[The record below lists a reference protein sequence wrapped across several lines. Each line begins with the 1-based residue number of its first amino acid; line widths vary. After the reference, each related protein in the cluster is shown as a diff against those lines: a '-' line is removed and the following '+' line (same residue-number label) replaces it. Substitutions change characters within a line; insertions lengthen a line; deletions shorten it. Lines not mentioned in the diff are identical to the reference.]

1 MRPLALKIIG
11 AVAVVALIGAVVGII
26 TLKSD
31 QPPKT
36 EEPLTIVY
44 PRTESLF
51 PVDIVAPTF
60 RWTDEGASTQWR
72 ITITFLEGSQ
82 PVTAVTD
89 TRHWRPERELWES
102 IKRRTLGQK
111 ATFTVS
117 SIGRGPARE
126 SIATDW
132 ITFATSPDPVAAPIF
147 FRAASIP
154 FIKKG
159 RDQTQYLKSMRWCL
173 GNVSSDGPPRTVMEG
188 ANICVNCHSFSHNGR
203 LLGMDVDYKGDKGG
217 YAILEV
223 NEKIVID
230 SDKIISW
237 NDLKRENG
245 PKSTGLL
252 AQLSPDG
259 RYAVAT
265 VEENIIGMARLDNL
279 SYSQN
284 FFAVGGHI
292 GLYDRQI
299 GRFSR
304 LRGADDPAYA
314 QTNPVWTPDGKFL
327 VFARAPAIRMPLPE
341 GADHKEITPEEKKR
355 WETDL
360 WNSFNEGR
368 RYRYDLFR
376 VPFNNGDGGTP
387 EPIPGASFNGKSN
400 FFPSFSPDG
409 KWMVFC
415 QADSYCLLQ
424 RDSLLY
430 IVPSQGGKPRR
441 MNCNMEG
448 TMNSWH
454 SWSPNGRWMVFSSKV
469 NGPYTQLW
477 LTHIDNEGNDTPP
490 LLLEHLAMPEQAAN
504 IPEFLNVPV
513 DWHMTIELKE

>member
-1 MRPLALKIIG
+1 MSALRPKILG
-11 AVAVVALIGAVVGII
+11 AVVLAALIGVVGII
-26 TLKSD
+26 TLKNGS
-31 QPPKT
+31 PLKSAG
-36 EEPLTIVY
+36 PLTIVY
-44 PRTESLF
+44 PRTDALF

-60 RWTDEGASTQWR
+60 RWTDQGRATQWR
-72 ITITFLEGSQ
+72 ITIAFSGGSEA
-82 PVTAVTD
+82 VTVVTD
-89 TRHWRPERELWES
+89 TRQWRPQRDLWES
-102 IKRRTLGQK
+102 IKQRTLRNK

-117 SIGRGPARE
+117 GIGLEPAGE

-154 FIKKG
+154 FGKKG
-159 RDQTQYLKSMRWCL
+159 RDETQYLKSMRWCL
-173 GNVSSDGPPRTVMEG
+173 GNVSSDSPPRTVMEG
-188 ANICVNCHSFSHNGR
+188 VNLCVNCHSFSNSGKV
-203 LLGMDVDYKGDKGG
+203 LGMDVDHRGDKGG
-217 YAILEV
+217 YAISAI

-237 NDLKRENG
+237 NDLKSKDG
-245 PKSTGLL
+245 VKSTGLL

-259 RYAVAT
+259 RHAVAT
-265 VEENIIGMARLDNL
+265 VEENLIGLVRMDNL

-284 FFAVGGHI
+284 FFPIGGHI
-292 GLYDRQI
+292 RLYDLQS

-304 LRGADDPAYA
+304 LAGADNPAYA

-327 VFARAPAIRMPLPE
+327 VFARAPAIRMSFPE
-341 GADHKEITPEEKKR
+341 DANRKEITREEKKR
-355 WETDL
+355 WATDL
-360 WNSFNEGR
+360 WSSFDKGR

-387 EPIPGASFNGKSN
+387 EPVPGASFNGKSN
-400 FFPSFSPDG
+400 FFPKFSPDG

-415 QADSYCLLQ
+415 QADSYFLLQ
-424 RDSLLY
+424 PDSLLY
-430 IVPSQGGKPRR
+430 IVPSQGGMARR

-490 LLLEHLAMPEQAAN
+490 LLLEHLSVPERAAN
-504 IPEFLNVPV
+504 IPEFLNLPH
-513 DWHMTIELKE
+513 DYRMTIELQE